1 MTGVTRMGILNK
13 HYHGSNDPYQ
23 LAYDL
28 GIDPIKMHIVKYITR
43 FRRKGG
49 YRDLLA
55 AKFSI
60 QRLKEVYGDE
70 SWSTADL
77 PYVRKYIKEDTLIL
91 DRFAKD
97 NSLSWLQKATL
108 KQFLITT
115 RYSDKYMEEL
125 DNVLPLI
132 DRLIAHEYPHEH
144 QRVLIV

>member
-1 MTGVTRMGILNK
+1 MGVLNK
-13 HYHGSNDPYQ
+13 HYHSANDPYQ
-23 LAYDL
+23 LSYDL
-28 GIDPIKMHIVKYITR
+28 SLDPIKMHIVKYITR

-70 SWSTADL
+70 SWS
-77 PYVRKYIKEDTLIL
+77 KEDLNYTNEYVKQDSIIL
-91 DRFAKD
+91 RKFAKD
-97 NSLSWLQKATL
+97 NSLSFLQKAVL
-108 KQFLITT
+108 KQFLIIA

-125 DNVLPLI
+125 DNILPII
-132 DRLIAHEYPHEH
+132 DRLIMQEYPHEH

>member
-1 MTGVTRMGILNK
+1 MSVLNR
-13 HYHGSNDPYQ
+13 HYHSDNDPYQ

-70 SWSTADL
+70 SWHRYDL
-77 PYVRKYIKEDTLIL
+77 PYTLKYVKEDSLIL
-91 DRFAKD
+91 DKFAKD
-97 NSLSWLQKATL
+97 NSLSFLQKAVL
-108 KQFLITT
+108 KQFLITA

-125 DNVLPLI
+125 DNVLPII
-132 DRLIAHEYPHEH
+132 DRLIMHEYPHEH